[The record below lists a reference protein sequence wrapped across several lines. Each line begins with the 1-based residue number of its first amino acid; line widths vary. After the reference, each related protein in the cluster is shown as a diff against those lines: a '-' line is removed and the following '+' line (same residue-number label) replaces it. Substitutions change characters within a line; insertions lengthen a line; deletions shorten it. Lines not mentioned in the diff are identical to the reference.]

1 MRTIWE
7 HRVQIAGEERPP
19 SCWPSFAQLSDAEE
33 FVKQLQGTGVR
44 VIAIHSHALAQTNAP
59 GPKGL
64 S

>member
-7 HRVQIAGEERPP
+7 HRVQVADEDRPP
-19 SCWPSFAQLSDAEE
+19 SCWPSFAQLSHAEE
-33 FVKQLQGTGVR
+33 FVEQLQRVGVR